1 MLPLLLSALLA
12 ATPAAPVVEVRALSF
27 DEPRIALAVADD
39 AGKPQPLVLHSHAL
53 THGLR
58 LRCPEGRLTLFREG
72 KDAEGK
78 PALIPAV
85 AAAVPPAGGTF
96 LAVVHGRG
104 EQLAMSLIPDT
115 GNRTGGGTL
124 RFFNLC
130 NRPLGLNFPGAREVL
145 PAGRDFLLRP
155 AVKAEDYGQG
165 QFLLA
170 DGEEWKVAGG
180 LRWLQLEDVRTLW
193 FVMPDPSQPGLV
205 VFRGIEE
212 RIASEPVVA
221 PPSNGAATAGRRPA
235 AR

>member
-1 MLPLLLSALLA
+1 VLPLLLSALLA

-53 THGLR
+53 THGLK

-85 AAAVPPAGGTF
+85 AAAVPPAGGRALQEADALREEGFEEIVFT
-96 LAVVHGRG
+96 AVGKK
-104 EQLAMSLIPDT
+104 
-115 GNRTGGGTL
+115 GGGTL

-130 NRPLGLNFPGAREVL
+130 NRQLGLNFPGAREVL

-155 AVKAEDYGQG
+155 AVKAEEYGQG

-212 RIASEPVVA
+212 RIAPEPVVA
-221 PPSNGAATAGRRPA
+221 PPSNGAATAARKPA

>member
-12 ATPAAPVVEVRALSF
+12 ATPTTPVVEVRALSF
-27 DEPRIALAVADD
+27 DEPRIALAVEDD
-39 AGKPQPLVLHSHAL
+39 AGKPQPFVLHSHAL
-53 THGLR
+53 THGVKV
-58 LRCPEGRLTLFREG
+58 RCPEARLTLFREG

-78 PALIPAV
+78 PTLLPAV
-85 AAAVPPAGGTF
+85 SAAVPPEGGTF

-104 EQLAMSLIPDT
+104 ERLAMTLIPDT

-130 NRPLGLNFPGAREVL
+130 DRPLGLNFPGAREVL
-145 PAGRDFLLRP
+145 PPGRDFLLRP

-180 LRWLQLEDVRTLW
+180 LRWLHLEDVRTLW
-193 FVMPDPSQPGLV
+193 FVMPDPSTPGTV
-205 VFRGIEE
+205 AFRGIEE
-212 RIASEPVVA
+212 RIAPEPIVA
-221 PPSNGAATAGRRPA
+221 PPANGAASAARKPA

>member
-27 DEPRIALAVADD
+27 DEPRIALAVEGAD
-39 AGKPQPLVLHSHAL
+39 GKPQPLALHSHAL
-53 THGLR
+53 THGLK

-78 PALIPAV
+78 PALVPAV
-85 AAAVPPAGGTF
+85 SAPVPPEGGTF

-104 EQLAMSLIPDT
+104 ERLAMSLIPDS

-130 NRPLGLNFPGAREVL
+130 NRPLGLNFPGAREIL
-145 PAGRDFLLRP
+145 GPGRDFLLRP

-170 DGEEWKVAGG
+170 EGEEWKVAGG

-193 FVMPDPSQPGLV
+193 FVMPDPSQPGIV

-212 RIASEPVVA
+212 RIAPEPVPTPA
-221 PPSNGAATAGRRPA
+221 NGTATAARKPA

>member
-1 MLPLLLSALLA
+1 MVTLLLSALLA
-12 ATPAAPVVEVRALSF
+12 ATPATPVVEVRALSF
-27 DEPRIALAVADD
+27 DEPRIVLSVADD
-39 AGKPQPLVLHSHAL
+39 AGKPLALEIHSHAL
-53 THGLR
+53 TAGIK
-58 LRCPEGRLTLFREG
+58 LRCPEARLTFFREG

-78 PALIPAV
+78 PTLLPA
-85 AAAVPPAGGTF
+85 ASAAVPAEGGTF
-96 LAVVHGRG
+96 VAVIHGRG
-104 EQLAMSLIPDT
+104 DRLSLSLIPDT

-145 PAGRDFLLRP
+145 PAGRDYLLRP

-193 FVMPDPSQPGLV
+193 FVMPDPSTPGLV

-212 RIASEPVVA
+212 RIAPEPVVL
-221 PPSNGAATAGRRPA
+221 PPANGAAAAARKPA